1 MTPLTLFLAKLIGAY
16 ALIMSAWMLLRKD
29 VASLQMIERVS
40 HEPVAIAVIGMLR
53 LAIGLAMVIGH
64 NIWTD
69 AAAALVS
76 LVGWITLISG
86 LLTLLLPPQTLRDI
100 FSKMDYEK
108 RYPLFALVS
117 FALGGALLIAGFS
130 A

>member
-16 ALIMSAWMLLRKD
+16 ALIMSAWMLVRRD
-29 VASLQMIERVS
+29 VALQMIESISR
-40 HEPVAIAVIGMLR
+40 EPVAIAFIGMIR
-53 LAIGLAMVIGH
+53 LAIGLAIVIGH
-64 NIWTD
+64 DIWSD

-76 LVGWITLISG
+76 LVGWLTLISG
-86 LLTLLLPPQTLRDI
+86 VLTLFLPPQTVRDI
-100 FSKMDYEK
+100 FSKMGYEK
-108 RYPLFALVS
+108 RYPVFALVS